1 MSSKLEDNISN
12 TKCFYL
18 VYMQNYNKNEQKLNS
33 LKVKAVVISNLTLQR
48 TTFIQKAIQK
58 YISAEPYLHCTI
70 DSSVCTHTE
79 ESSRD
84 VVANG
89 SRDNDHGDAEL
100 IVVSPGLVE
109 LKHTLVPL

>member
-1 MSSKLEDNISN
+1 M
-12 TKCFYL
+12 
-18 VYMQNYNKNEQKLNS
+18 
-33 LKVKAVVISNLTLQR
+33 ISNLTLQR
-48 TTFIQKAIQK
+48 TTFVQKAIQK
-58 YISAEPYLHCTI
+58 YIYAEPYLHCTI

-100 IVVSPGLVE
+100 IIVSPGLVE